1 MYGLIILRHTLN
13 IHEVSFT
20 AEPMAI
26 AYLIGINEA
35 ISFCSSL
42 YSNSV
47 STNSQSPSDMYTA
60 ILQFP
65 GVCNNIT
72 GLRYIWLSD
81 YFTTK

>member
-1 MYGLIILRHTLN
+1 MYGLIILRHTFN
-13 IHEVSFT
+13 THA

-26 AYLIGINEA
+26 
-35 ISFCSSL
+35 
-42 YSNSV
+42 
-47 STNSQSPSDMYTA
+47 
-60 ILQFP
+60 LQLP